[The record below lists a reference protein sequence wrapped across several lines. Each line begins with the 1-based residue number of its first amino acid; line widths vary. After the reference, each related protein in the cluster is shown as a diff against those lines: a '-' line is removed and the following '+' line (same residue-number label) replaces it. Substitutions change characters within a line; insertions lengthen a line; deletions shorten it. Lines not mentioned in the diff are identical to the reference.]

1 MLYLKYMGLYLKKDE
16 SRAQLNS
23 KVMSDLSQRLNSRA
37 LDNNDAKHALLLKN
51 QRKTT
56 NGGLFWASI
65 IAIVVL
71 ALAVYVI
78 FIF

>member
-1 MLYLKYMGLYLKKDE
+1 MGLYLKKNE

-23 KVMSDLSQRLNSRA
+23 KVMSDLSQRLNNRA

-51 QRKTT
+51 HRKTT

-71 ALAVYVI
+71 AIAIYLI
-78 FIF
+78 FII

>member
-1 MLYLKYMGLYLKKDE
+1 MGLYLKKDE

-71 ALAVYVI
+71 AIAVYVI